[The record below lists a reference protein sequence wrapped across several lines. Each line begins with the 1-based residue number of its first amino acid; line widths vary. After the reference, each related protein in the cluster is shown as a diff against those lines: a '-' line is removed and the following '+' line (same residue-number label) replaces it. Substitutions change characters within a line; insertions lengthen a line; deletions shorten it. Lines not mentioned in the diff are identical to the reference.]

1 MTVPIVI
8 PWDLYQGKL
17 VVWCEA
23 VAAGARRAVLLPRL
37 DTIFTPVTEDP
48 ARERPY
54 HTLDWRLVS
63 PTEADWSRYGE
74 MVSKQAARYAIRYR
88 MQRVENVAEWVRG
101 RKVVVPQYHL
111 WLYRGEDVAAEID
124 DLYAESDVE
133 RRRRL
138 WRKLLAWQ
146 TSADRSGGVGPGSE
160 GRGPSAAPVDPGARP
175 HQNPR
180 TEED

>member
-37 DTIFTPVTEDP
+37 DTIFAPVEEDP
-48 ARERPY
+48 ARERDY
-54 HTLDWRLVS
+54 HALDWRLVS
-63 PTEADWSRYGE
+63 PRESDWEKYRDL
-74 MVSKQAARYAIRYR
+74 VSKQAARYGIRYR
-88 MQRVENVAEWVRG
+88 MQRVENVAEWLGR

-111 WLYRGEDVAAEID
+111 WLFRDELVGSEID
-124 DLYAESDVE
+124 ELYAESDAD

-138 WRKLLAWQ
+138 WRDLLAWQ
-146 TSADRSGGVGPGSE
+146 TSAN
-160 GRGPSAAPVDPGARP
+160 PSM
-175 HQNPR
+175 
-180 TEED
+180 EED

>member
-37 DTIFTPVTEDP
+37 DTIFAPVEEDP
-48 ARERPY
+48 TREREY
-54 HTLDWRLVS
+54 ASLDWRLVS
-63 PTEADWSRYGE
+63 PREEDWTKYRD
-74 MVSKQAARYAIRYR
+74 MVEKQAARYAVLHRT
-88 MQRVENVAEWVRG
+88 QRVENVAEWVQG

-111 WLYRGEDVAAEID
+111 WVYREAAVAEEID
-124 DLYAESDVE
+124 GLYAEPDARE
-133 RRRRL
+133 RRRL
-138 WRKLLAWQ
+138 WRELLAWQ
-146 TSADRSGGVGPGSE
+146 TPA
-160 GRGPSAAPVDPGARP
+160 
-175 HQNPR
+175 QLK

>member
-37 DTIFTPVTEDP
+37 DTIFAPVEEDP

-54 HTLDWRLVS
+54 DSLDWRLVS
-63 PTEADWSRYGE
+63 PREQDWTKYREMVEKQTARYG
-74 MVSKQAARYAIRYR
+74 IRFR

-111 WLYRGEDVAAEID
+111 WLYADDGVAMAIE
-124 DLYAESDVE
+124 DLYAESDPQTRG
-133 RRRRL
+133 RR
-138 WRKLLAWQ
+138 WRELLAWQ
-146 TSADRSGGVGPGSE
+146 TPA
-160 GRGPSAAPVDPGARP
+160 
-175 HQNPR
+175 QLW

>member
-37 DTIFTPVTEDP
+37 DTVFSPVEEDP

-54 HTLDWRLVS
+54 ASLDWRLIS
-63 PTEADWSRYGE
+63 PREQDWTKYREMVEKQVARYG
-74 MVSKQAARYAIRYR
+74 IRHHI
-88 MQRVENVAEWVRG
+88 QRVESVAEWVQG

-111 WLYRGEDVAAEID
+111 WLYREEPIAGAIG
-124 DLYAESDVE
+124 DLYAEPDPRE
-133 RRRRL
+133 RQRL
-138 WRKLLAWQ
+138 WRELLAWQ
-146 TSADRSGGVGPGSE
+146 
-160 GRGPSAAPVDPGARP
+160 APAPLL
-175 HQNPR
+175 